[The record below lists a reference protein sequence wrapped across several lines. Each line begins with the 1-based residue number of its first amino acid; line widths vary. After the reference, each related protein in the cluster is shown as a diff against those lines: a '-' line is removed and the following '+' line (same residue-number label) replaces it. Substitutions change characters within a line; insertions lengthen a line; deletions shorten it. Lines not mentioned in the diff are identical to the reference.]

1 MGCCR
6 EESEEVS
13 KHDHILSGG
22 FDQYG
27 GTPLDRSPQNELH
40 LFQSSIAEKIDVLE
54 SCVGV
59 NSDMLRSLLQRIRTV
74 NNVIRH
80 GVETC
85 ELYVGQDGHHV
96 IELSKETIMTIKQV
110 VDVHVC
116 VLVY

>member
-1 MGCCR
+1 
-6 EESEEVS
+6 
-13 KHDHILSGG
+13 
-22 FDQYG
+22 
-27 GTPLDRSPQNELH
+27 
-40 LFQSSIAEKIDVLE
+40 
-54 SCVGV
+54 
-59 NSDMLRSLLQRIRTV
+59 MLRSLLQRIRTV